1 MQELLTVGKV
11 FWDNRR
17 KFKLRRVNDDVGL
30 ERVVTSSNLNRPGL
44 ELTGFW
50 SYFDRDRIQLIG
62 LKEHKFLMTL
72 SEEQRINVLKKLYV
86 SGVPAIIFAHS
97 VKPPEPTVEYARKN
111 RLSLLV
117 TKMLT
122 SNLMSQLM
130 DYLDWNL
137 APSTIVHGSLVDVY
151 GVGVLLTG
159 RSGIGKSEVALDLVE
174 RGHRLVAD
182 DIVKIIRRADN
193 VIIGTQNEF
202 LEHHMEVR
210 GLGIIDIRNLFGI
223 QAVRQQKRLEI
234 QVELVEWSENIS
246 YERIGAEE
254 KYVKILE
261 VNVPL
266 IKLPIYPG
274 KNITVIIEVIA
285 MNHLLKYMGKNTA
298 REFEKRLAARIRK
311 KSDKS
316 FIERYLQRDF
326 E

>member
-1 MQELLTVGKV
+1 MQEPFTVGKV

-17 KFKLRRVNDDVGL
+17 KFKLRRVNDNVGF
-30 ERVVTSSNLNRPGL
+30 ERVVSSSKLNRPGL

-86 SGVPAIIFAHS
+86 SGVPAIIFTHS
-97 VKPPEPTVEYARKN
+97 VKPPEPTIEFAHKN
-111 RLSLLV
+111 NLCLLV
-117 TKMLT
+117 TRMLT

-137 APSTIVHGSLVDVY
+137 APSTIVHGSLVDVF

-182 DIVKIIRRADN
+182 DVVKIIRRADN
-193 VIIGTQNEF
+193 VIIGTRNEF

-223 QAVRQQKRLEI
+223 QAVRQQKRLEV
-234 QVELVEWSENIS
+234 QVELVEWSENID

-316 FIERYLQRDF
+316 LIERYLQRDF

>member
-1 MQELLTVGKV
+1 MQEPLTVGKV

-17 KFKLRRVNDDVGL
+17 KFKLRRLNDDIGF
-30 ERVVTSSNLNRPGL
+30 ERVIISSKLNRPGL

-62 LKEHKFLMTL
+62 RKEHKFLMTL
-72 SEEQRINVLKKLYV
+72 NEEQRINVLKKLYL

-97 VKPPEPTVEYARKN
+97 VRPPETTIEFARKN
-111 RLSLLV
+111 NLSLLV
-117 TKMLT
+117 TTMLT

-174 RGHRLVAD
+174 RGHRIVAD

-193 VIIGTQNEF
+193 VIIGTRNEF

-223 QAVRQQKRLEI
+223 QAVRQQKRVEV
-234 QVELVEWSENIS
+234 QVELVEWSDNVS

-261 VNVPL
+261 VNMPL

-311 KSDKS
+311 KSDPS
-316 FIERYLQRDF
+316 SIERYLERDF